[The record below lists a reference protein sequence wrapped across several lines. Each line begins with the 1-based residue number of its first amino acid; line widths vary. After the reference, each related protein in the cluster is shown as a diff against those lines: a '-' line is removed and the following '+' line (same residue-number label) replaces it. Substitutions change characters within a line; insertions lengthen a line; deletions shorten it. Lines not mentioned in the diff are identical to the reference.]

1 MELAN
6 QGQKVIRSLRILLSI
21 AILFGLYQGTLAGG
35 LSCSI
40 GEVVIDNLKIG
51 ETYSLKTLANLPLSV
66 TNTGD
71 NPVILKVE
79 PLVPGPSELR
89 QGADPIPD
97 KAWISAK
104 PDSFT
109 LAPRETKAVEII
121 LTIPQDEALFNRKFQ
136 VNFWSHTL
144 PQPGNFLAYGIS
156 SRIIFSVDQVRE
168 LPGSMPQ
175 GDLSISLLPA
185 EITLENIKPGKK
197 YRLEDFTKKPLV
209 VKNSSSKTLSIE
221 LQLLAPQNSASS
233 LTAGYTDLLSCASVK
248 LFPHKFILNPGEE
261 KKISGTVFFPKGES
275 VKEKK
280 LMAVISAVVVDQA
293 VQTQIYSRIYAHLK

>member
-1 MELAN
+1 MYFDSKREI
-6 QGQKVIRSLRILLSI
+6 VRSFLIIFCLLSS
-21 AILFGLYQGTLAGG
+21 LFFYSNIQAGG
-35 LSCSI
+35 LSCSV
-40 GEVVIDNLKIG
+40 GEVVINNLKIG
-51 ETYSLKTLANLPLSV
+51 QTYSLKTLANLPLSI
-66 TNTGD
+66 TNTSEH
-71 NPVILKVE
+71 PVVIQVE
-79 PLVPGPSELR
+79 PLIPATSELR
-89 QGADPIPD
+89 QGAEAIPD
-97 KAWISAK
+97 NAWASAH
-104 PDSFT
+104 PASFE
-109 LAPRETKAVEII
+109 LGPKQTKVVEII
-121 LTIPQDEALFNRKFQ
+121 LSIPEDEALFNRKFQ

-144 PQPGNFLAYGIS
+144 PQPGNFLAYGLS
-156 SRIIFSVDQVRE
+156 SRVIFSIDQVRE

-185 EITLENIKPGKK
+185 EITLANIKPGKK

-248 LFPHKFILNPGEE
+248 LFPHKFTLNPGEE
-261 KKISGTVFFPKGES
+261 KKISGTVFFPKGKS
-275 VKEKK
+275 IPEKK